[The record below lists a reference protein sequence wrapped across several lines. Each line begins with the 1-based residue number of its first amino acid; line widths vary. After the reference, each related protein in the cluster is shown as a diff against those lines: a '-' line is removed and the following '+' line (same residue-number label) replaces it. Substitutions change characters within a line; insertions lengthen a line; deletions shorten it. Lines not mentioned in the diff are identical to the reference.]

1 MSAEQPMT
9 AAKIL
14 DDLLSPRGDELWS
27 ERVYHILVRMLEWM
41 STSER
46 EHAELRERVER
57 LEKGA
62 DDGR

>member
-1 MSAEQPMT
+1 MSAPT
-9 AAKIL
+9 ASEIL
-14 DDLLSPRGDELWS
+14 AALQADPRDELWS
-27 ERVYHILVRMLEWM
+27 ERVYGTLVRMLNWM
-41 STSER
+41 SARER